1 MPFHHRVIFCERPI
15 YPYFDCFF
23 LLTSFF
29 CHFAPMI
36 LYFSKNTP

>member
-1 MPFHHRVIFCERPI
+1 MPFHHRVIFCGCLI

-29 CHFAPMI
+29 LSLCPDDFI
-36 LYFSKNTP
+36 FF

>member
-29 CHFAPMI
+29 LSLCPDNFI
-36 LYFSKNTP
+36 FF